1 MMPQSN
7 LAISVLAAAAL
18 AFTISA
24 YAAPQED
31 NVVDGQ
37 LYPQGRTPAKI
48 ENHNYPTTYYPNT
61 ELLGPEEMLITALG
75 TGMPNPTR
83 NQASISYLVELG
95 NGAKFVF
102 DIGYGAMANMYA
114 IRPDFSKIDKVFS
127 SHLHTDHVGDFA
139 SLLVGGWLGGRYTPL
154 HLYGASGSKPE
165 LGTKAFVENTRKTW
179 AWDIAGRSGALPDA
193 GGKII
198 AHEFDFKGVNKVVYE
213 KNGVVIRSWPA
224 IHVLDGS
231 VSYGLEWK
239 GLKFVFG
246 GDTYPNKWYIEYAKG
261 ADVASHE
268 LFAPPELLAKMFGW
282 DMNLATW
289 VATRIHTSP
298 GAFGKV
304 MSAVKP
310 RLAVGYHSIQDI
322 ISTVAIDDGVRK
334 TYGGKLAI
342 ATDLMVINVTKDNI
356 EVRLAIVDYN
366 VNPPGA
372 GTEYEEAKRTGKA
385 TTSKFIEEGKW
396 KGYKPPP
403 MPKKN

>member
-1 MMPQSN
+1 MMLQSN
-7 LAISVLAAAAL
+7 LAFSVLAAAAL
-18 AFTISA
+18 AFTSSA

-31 NVVDGQ
+31 NVVEGQ

-48 ENHNYPTTYYPNT
+48 ENNNYPTTYYPNT
-61 ELLGPEEMLITALG
+61 ELLGPEEMRITALG
-75 TGMPNPTR
+75 TGMPNPTK

-95 NGAKFVF
+95 NGDKFVF
-102 DIGYGAMANMYA
+102 DIGYGAMANMFA
-114 IRPDFSKIDKVFS
+114 LRPDFAKVDKVFA

-193 GGKII
+193 GGQIV
-198 AHEFDFKGVNKVVYE
+198 AHEFDFKNVNKVVYE

-246 GDTYPNKWYIEYAKG
+246 GDTYPNKWYIEYAKD

-282 DMNLATW
+282 DMNQATW

-298 GAFGKV
+298 AAFGKV

-322 ISTVAIDDGVRK
+322 ISTVAINDGVRK
-334 TYGGKLAI
+334 TYSGKLAI

-356 EVRLAIVDYN
+356 EVRLAIVDEN

-372 GTEYEEAKRTGKA
+372 GTEYMEAARAGKA

-396 KGYKPPP
+396 KGYTPPP

>member
-1 MMPQSN
+1 MLQSN
-7 LAISVLAAAAL
+7 LAFSVLAAAAL
-18 AFTISA
+18 AFTSSA
-24 YAAPQED
+24 YAAPPED

-61 ELLGPEEMLITALG
+61 EPLGSEEMRITALG
-75 TGMPNPTR
+75 TGMPNPTK

-95 NGAKFVF
+95 NGDKFVF

-114 IRPDFSKIDKVFS
+114 LRPDFAKVDKVFA

-139 SLLVGGWLGGRYTPL
+139 SLLVGGWLSGRYTPL

-165 LGTKAFVENTRKTW
+165 LGTKAFVENTLKVW

-198 AHEFDFKGVNKVVYE
+198 AHEFDFKGINQVVYE

-282 DMNLATW
+282 DMTQATW

-304 MSAVKP
+304 MSEVNP

-322 ISTVAIDDGVRK
+322 ISTVAIADGVRE
-334 TYGGKLAI
+334 TYDGNLAI
-342 ATDLMVINVTKDNI
+342 ATEL
-356 EVRLAIVDYN
+356 L
-366 VNPPGA
+366 
-372 GTEYEEAKRTGKA
+372 
-385 TTSKFIEEGKW
+385 EGVQAPC
-396 KGYKPPP
+396 GG
-403 MPKKN
+403 